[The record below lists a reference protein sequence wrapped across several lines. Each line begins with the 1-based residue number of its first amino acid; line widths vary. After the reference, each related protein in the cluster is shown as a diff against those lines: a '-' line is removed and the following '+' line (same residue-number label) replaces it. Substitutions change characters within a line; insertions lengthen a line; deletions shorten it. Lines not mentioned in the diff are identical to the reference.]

1 MITQELGFA
10 SHDDVEEVCLA
21 VHPCF
26 RTYCD
31 CVVVCQRGGTFA
43 GPVRGVDFLGTGTC
57 TDTCAFSGTWILAG
71 TCTFAG
77 TSTPKASMMQRM
89 KREEDCL
96 FNSAYGKAVAGGIPP
111 TRASA
116 GKHDFVQDMILPDA
130 RRNLDYLR

>member
-1 MITQELGFA
+1 MITQGLGFA
-10 SHDDVEEVCLA
+10 SHDDVKEVCLA

-57 TDTCAFSGTWILAG
+57 T
-71 TCTFAG
+71 FAG

-89 KREEDCL
+89 KREQDCL
-96 FNSAYGKAVAGGIPP
+96 FNSAYDPFNDWGGG
-111 TRASA
+111 R
-116 GKHDFVQDMILPDA
+116 GCNKFVLV
-130 RRNLDYLR
+130 LRGNGTKIAPIEDVFDEPSGQMR